1 MEDSSDIQ
9 TDYFVLSKVWLKRQ
23 IHFISQDCAQA
34 VVYHSLYVL
43 FRQKT
48 KALTPKNVIT
58 LWQLHSNSTLIK
70 LFKLVKKLHY
80 ICVPGV
86 QNVLRLGTSDL
97 SSLQLAAIHEMRK
110 SIMHLILFSVDQD
123 SVSQWH
129 HRDYKHCSNL
139 LPTLLQYP
147 YMQWL
152 LLTVSTVS
160 VSISRTQLHMHEP
173 PFSDLN
179 TLPSHRSAALNQ
191 WNIFIYS
198 SLVLFSL
205 DSWPTAQYLW
215 YLRDESPV
223 S

>member
-1 MEDSSDIQ
+1 M
-9 TDYFVLSKVWLKRQ
+9 
-23 IHFISQDCAQA
+23 
-34 VVYHSLYVL
+34 
-43 FRQKT
+43 
-48 KALTPKNVIT
+48 
-58 LWQLHSNSTLIK
+58 
-70 LFKLVKKLHY
+70 KKLHY

-179 TLPSHRSAALNQ
+179 TLPSHRSAAVNQ

-198 SLVLFSL
+198 LLVLFSL
-205 DSWPTAQYLW
+205 DSWPTAHYLW